1 MNTRDWPASVLNE
14 KEFATGCFFLD
25 HVYLS
30 KSSLSKFLRKKLTP
44 FLDYPSLILER
55 NVNCF

>member
-44 FLDYPSLILER
+44 FLDYPSLILEL
-55 NVNCF
+55 